1 MLKKVNGPLAHNVV
15 GQEDPEEEKN
25 VVEGR
30 NNDVVDIGKSTS
42 RWHSMTMKG
51 RKSYL
56 PFADL

>member
-1 MLKKVNGPLAHNVV
+1 MNGPLAHNVV

-25 VVEGR
+25 VAEGR

-42 RWHSMTMKG
+42 RWHGMTMKG
-51 RKSYL
+51 RKYYL